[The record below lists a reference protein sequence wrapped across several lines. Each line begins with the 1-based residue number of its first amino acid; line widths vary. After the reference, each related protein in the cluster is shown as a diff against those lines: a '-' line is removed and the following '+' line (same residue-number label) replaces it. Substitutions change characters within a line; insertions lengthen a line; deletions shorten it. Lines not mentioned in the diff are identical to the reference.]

1 MNFPVCVIIP
11 CHNAQQWLPGT
22 LASVAAQTHR
32 PDQVILI
39 ADRCSDDSVKI
50 AREFDLPIDVH
61 ESDFG
66 NAASARNLGIEHAN
80 CPWIALLDADD
91 QWYPHHL
98 ANAAQLLANT
108 DHVAYC
114 AKYDLM
120 DNADHR
126 RTLTDFEALH
136 FAQSQTQLSH
146 IDYTDLMLKHIPF
159 GHLTVI
165 YRRDHIREVGGFN
178 PSFIR
183 RHDIDLWLRA
193 IYNHTWA
200 FQSQVAASYRD
211 QTPGAISRNRVEVAY
226 YEMLAMV
233 TNQKQYQCPQLDQ
246 LIQGYARQAMSAAL
260 LQADKPWA
268 AKLRELAWPHLDRK
282 YKRIYATLGLCPP
295 LLRSLVHLKRKL
307 SGAGTPTITT
317 DMKEVV

>member
-1 MNFPVCVIIP
+1 MNFPVTVIIP

-22 LASVAAQTHR
+22 LASVAAQTLQ
-32 PDQVILI
+32 PQQVILI
-39 ADRCSDDSVKI
+39 ADRCSDDSMKI
-50 AREFDLPIDVH
+50 ARKFDCPIDIY

-66 NAASARNLGIEHAN
+66 NAASARNLGIEHARY
-80 CPWIALLDADD
+80 PWIALLDADD

-98 ANAAQLLANT
+98 ANAAQLLADT

-114 AKYDLM
+114 GKYDLM
-120 DNADHR
+120 DNADQR
-126 RTLTDFEALH
+126 RTLTDFQAPH
-136 FAQSQTQLSH
+136 FAQSQIKLSH
-146 IDYTDLMLKHIPF
+146 VDYTDLMLKHIPF

-165 YRRDHIREVGGFN
+165 YKRDRIREVGGFN

-193 IYNHTWA
+193 IYNHTWS

-260 LQADKPWA
+260 LQADKQWA
-268 AKLRELAWPHLDRK
+268 AKLRELAWPYLDRN

-295 LLRSLVHLKRKL
+295 LLRGLVHLKRKL
-307 SGAGTPTITT
+307 SGSRTPTKIP